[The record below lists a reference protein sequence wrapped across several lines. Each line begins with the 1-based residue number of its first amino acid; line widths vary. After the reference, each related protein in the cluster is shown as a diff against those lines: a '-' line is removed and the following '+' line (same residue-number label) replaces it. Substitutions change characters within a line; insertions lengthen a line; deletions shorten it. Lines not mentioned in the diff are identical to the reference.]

1 MVFFNVRPKWYSQC
15 SFRVY
20 VVSAAQPTCRIVIID
35 LPISNMGFSQSEKPR
50 VVKSA
55 YLQTLQMLLSP
66 CHLKKWWVSAAFF
79 ESWTGIRLLIC
90 WSTSVTPA
98 PVVASWAR
106 LQGWWAG
113 WTGPSVSLPETLR
126 SNNLPS
132 LGALASS
139 GCWVVREH
147 VFDCL

>member
-1 MVFFNVRPKWYSQC
+1 MVFFNVRPKRCSRC

-20 VVSAAQPTCRIVIID
+20 VASATRPTRRVVIID
-35 LPISNMGFSQSEKPR
+35 LPISNVVFSQSEKPR

-66 CHLKKWWVSAAFF
+66 CHLKKWQVSAAFF
-79 ESWTGIRLLIC
+79 ESWTGVRSLIC

-98 PVVASWAR
+98 PAVASWAH
-106 LQGWWAG
+106 LWGWWAG
-113 WTGPSVSLPETLR
+113 WTGPSLSLPETLR

-132 LGALASS
+132 SGALASLD
-139 GCWVVREH
+139 CWVVWEC